1 MPVDKFGRMSDTKT
15 RDTGVSLTYINNN
28 YIRSDGGT
36 PVTGSI
42 DMRGH
47 TLYNVAEPVKSQDVA
62 TKDYADYIKASTQD
76 YVNYIVKE
84 IREKLD
90 KRPQLITV
98 TSSFTDVLRPNVYQ
112 FSFGGN
118 DDQGFLIPHSGRI
131 KKIVTRWHLK
141 EDFYTM
147 LLTDPKLFSPVFFF
161 FFQIEKYY
169 VEYDKGGEVSNTE
182 TYTCFP
188 ENPYSKN
195 LSEFFVDEA
204 ISGFCVNY
212 DQFMENKYEEVKRGD
227 VINVRT
233 TFEETPIPE
242 EKRIDT
248 HNTYYITFLIELDP
262 L

>member
-1 MPVDKFGRMSDTKT
+1 MPVDEFGRMSDTKT

-36 PVTGSI
+36 PVTGSV

-98 TSSFTDVLRPNVYQ
+98 TSSFTDVLRPNVHQ

-118 DDQGFLIPHSGRI
+118 DDRGFLIPHSGRI
-131 KKIVTRWHLK
+131 KKKLQDGVLK
-141 EDFYTM
+141 RIFTLCY
-147 LLTDPKLFSPVFFF
+147 LLILNCFPPFFF
-161 FFQIEKYY
+161 KL
-169 VEYDKGGEVSNTE
+169 
-182 TYTCFP
+182 
-188 ENPYSKN
+188 KN
-195 LSEFFVDEA
+195 IL
-204 ISGFCVNY
+204 
-212 DQFMENKYEEVKRGD
+212 
-227 VINVRT
+227 
-233 TFEETPIPE
+233 
-242 EKRIDT
+242 
-248 HNTYYITFLIELDP
+248 
-262 L
+262 